1 MERKQHAAGRGG
13 AQMQECPSIE
23 SRCGVGAAHAA
34 DASSRRLKLDVRR
47 TPFVAESRPAEGCL
61 LLLRGHGCR
70 EIALS
75 AGTGLVFGFTVG
87 FGVV

>member
-34 DASSRRLKLDVRR
+34 DASRQWSKLDARN
-47 TPFVAESRPAEGCL
+47 TPSVAELAWRA
-61 LLLRGHGCR
+61 RGWA
-70 EIALS
+70 IAAS
-75 AGTGLVFGFTVG
+75 GG
-87 FGVV
+87 FGGSALLVRVPYPLPRGRL